1 MRGMKHRIARCLF
14 VCALAGFAVP
24 EALASHALISSPL
37 VGPAAS
43 VSSPLQDAGSG
54 TTATERIVLVTGGK
68 AAVRTLADKQAPAV
82 FRPTMGSVLRVSGP
96 AKAAFLPVQAPGGFP
111 VWIHGS
117 LVRMTDTTGVL
128 EITANAVNQRPLP
141 SSELASYP
149 LETRLHAGDRVRVI
163 ARNDASKPLAE
174 DWIQVWSSGESFG
187 WVLASD
193 VADVKADG
201 ATMWVD
207 ALEKLGTR
215 TVTAEERVAQEGGTD
230 NTGDATDDGQTPTV
244 RDDGTDAGTAAP
256 QLTSTRIA
264 QARAAL
270 DKADAELERLRGM
283 ESPDL
288 SGVRAMYAQ
297 VVEANISSDLTARAG
312 SGLTVIDAIEKA
324 KALESD
330 LEAEKARRLESLM
343 KRQRELWEESRKRDP
358 LGGRFDARGVLEIQ
372 ARAGEEPRYV
382 LRWGPELVC
391 EVRCS
396 SGRYDLDLFASYELG
411 LKGVLDYTDQTA
423 LLKERPVLDLARI
436 EVLSRRR

>member
-14 VCALAGFAVP
+14 VSALAGLAAPAAAASSV
-24 EALASHALISSPL
+24 ALAW
-37 VGPAAS
+37 PAALAT
-43 VSSPLQDAGSG
+43 VPAAPVVALQDEGADPA
-54 TTATERIVLVTGGK
+54 ATERIVVVTGGK

-82 FRPTMGSVLRVSGP
+82 FRPTMGSVLRVAGP

-117 LVRMTDTTGVL
+117 LVRTTDETGVL

-141 SSELASYP
+141 SSDLASYP

-174 DWIQVWSSGESFG
+174 DWIQVWSSGQSFG

-207 ALEKLGTR
+207 ALEKLGAR
-215 TVTAEERVAQEGGTD
+215 TVTAEERAAKETGEDAPTGGEVP
-230 NTGDATDDGQTPTV
+230 AV
-244 RDDGTDAGTAAP
+244 RDDGTDAQPTEP

-264 QARAAL
+264 QARALL
-270 DKADAELERLRGM
+270 DQADAELERLRGL

-288 SGVRAMYAQ
+288 SGVRATYAQ
-297 VVEANISSDLTARAG
+297 IVEANISSDLTARAA